1 MKMHAVPALWRREV
15 VKFVRDGNRVAGA
28 MLQPV
33 VVWLLL
39 GFGFRGSFR
48 PPTPSGMDIPYLE
61 FLFPGMIALV
71 ALFTS
76 IFSTIS
82 IVEERHSGFLQAAL
96 AAPVR
101 RLSLVLGAA
110 LGSTTLAVGQGL
122 LFFAVLPLTGHVPT
136 LLGFVLMVGI
146 MALVAFGF
154 AAVGIVVAW
163 QSRTTRGFHA
173 VMNLCMIPLWVLS
186 GAFFPAEGAPA
197 TLQWAIRL
205 NPLSHGI
212 AALRTA
218 MYWPQDPPIDAS
230 SFALSLAVTGLFAAI
245 MLILAARTSRK
256 SVREFR

>member
-1 MKMHAVPALWRREV
+1 MHAVPALWRREV
-15 VKFVRDGNRVAGA
+15 VKFVRDASRVAGA
-28 MLQPV
+28 VLQPV
-33 VVWLLL
+33 AIWLLL

-110 LGSTTLAVGQGL
+110 LGSATLAVAQGL
-122 LFFAVLPLTGHVPT
+122 LFFAVLPLTGHVPS
-136 LLGFVLMVGI
+136 LAGFALMAGI
-146 MALVAFGF
+146 MALVALGF

-173 VMNLCMIPLWVLS
+173 VITLCMIPLWVLS
-186 GAFFPAEGAPA
+186 GAFFPAEGAP
-197 TLQWAIRL
+197 TVLQWTIRL

-245 MLILAARTSRK
+245 MLIFAARASRK

>member
-1 MKMHAVPALWRREV
+1 MHAVPALWRREM
-15 VKFVRDGNRVAGA
+15 VKFVRDVSRVAGA

-33 VVWLLL
+33 AVWLLL
-39 GFGFRGSFR
+39 GFGFKGSFN
-48 PPTPSGMDIPYLE
+48 PPAPAGMDVPYLE

-96 AAPVR
+96 ATPVR
-101 RLSLVLGAA
+101 RSSLVLGAA
-110 LGSTTLAVGQGL
+110 LGSTTLAVVQGL
-122 LFFAVLPLTGHVPT
+122 LFFAVLPLTGHIPT
-136 LLGFVLMVGI
+136 LPGFALMVGI
-146 MALVAFGF
+146 MALVALGF

-186 GAFFPAEGAPA
+186 GAFFPADGAPGA
-197 TLQWAIRL
+197 LQWAIRL
-205 NPLSHGI
+205 NPVSHGVS
-212 AALRTA
+212 ALRTA

-230 SFALSLAVTGLFAAI
+230 SFALSLTVTGLFAAM
-245 MLILAARTSRK
+245 MLILAVRTAGQP
-256 SVREFR
+256 VREFR